1 MNCTIRIKERSNTTQ
16 KMERVEDYQ
25 NTGKKVLNINNKIG
39 STVYSVS
46 VTKMRVLIEK
56 VLNPRTYSWEEA
68 SK

>member
-1 MNCTIRIKERSNTTQ
+1 MNCTTRIKEKSNTTQ

-46 VTKMRVLIEK
+46 ATKVRVLIEK